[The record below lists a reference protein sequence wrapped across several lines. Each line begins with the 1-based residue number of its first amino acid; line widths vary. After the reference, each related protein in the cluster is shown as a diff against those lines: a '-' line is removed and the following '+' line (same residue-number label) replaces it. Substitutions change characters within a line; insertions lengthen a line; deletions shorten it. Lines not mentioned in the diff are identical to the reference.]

1 MMERP
6 LFPADGESAAPDG
19 ALHTPAWS
27 ELTARLAAARD
38 LRASFAHTRQRAG
51 GGFSRFCATASQPV
65 NAWPGSVNPTGSVHG
80 KDVAAIL
87 SPPDMGSPVQADREM
102 K

>member
-6 LFPADGESAAPDG
+6 LFPADSESAAADG
-19 ALHTPAWS
+19 VLHVPVWP

-38 LRASFAHTRQRAG
+38 LRAALADNDPRAR
-51 GGFSRFCATASQPV
+51 GGFARFCASDIQPV
-65 NAWPGSVNPTGSVHG
+65 NKQQACVNPTGSVDG

>member
-19 ALHTPAWS
+19 ALHAPAWP

-38 LRASFAHTRQRAG
+38 LRASLARNGLRTG
-51 GGFSRFCATASQPV
+51 GGFARFCASEADPV
-65 NAWPGSVNPTGSVHG
+65 NKQPGSVNLTGSVHG

>member
-6 LFPADGESAAPDG
+6 LFPADSESATADG
-19 ALHTPAWS
+19 ALHVPAWP

-38 LRASFAHTRQRAG
+38 LRAALADNGLRAS
-51 GGFSRFCATASQPV
+51 GGFARFCASDTQPV
-65 NAWPGSVNPTGSVHG
+65 NKQRDCVNPTGSVDS